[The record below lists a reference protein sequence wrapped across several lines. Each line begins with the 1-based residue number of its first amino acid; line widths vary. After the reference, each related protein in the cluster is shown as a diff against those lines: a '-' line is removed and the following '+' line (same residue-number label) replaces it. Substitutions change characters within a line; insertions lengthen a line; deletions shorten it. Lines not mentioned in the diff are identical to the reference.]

1 MVQSRVLQPA
11 QAAPGATPKQGITM
25 TSPTHSHRSM
35 THFVES
41 GNYAPPSDLPNPRL
55 RQHHR
60 PATALRRALNAPP
73 RRQRDRPPTPH
84 PLRRSVGPPIET
96 GPSRPALV
104 HTLRQPRRPHPRPCH
119 PRNERRW
126 PHGAVPAVQ
135 LEKGRPGPCIP
146 KCGESALTVADPFL
160 RGVIPDP
167 QLPKRSIYRR
177 SFRSPGVVRW

>member
-1 MVQSRVLQPA
+1 MGARRGLCRSHR
-11 QAAPGATPKQGITM
+11 PGRPGPTM
-25 TSPTHSHRSM
+25 TSPTPSPRSM
-35 THFVES
+35 THFLES

-60 PATALRRALNAPP
+60 PATTMRRTLNAPP
-73 RRQRDRPPTPH
+73 RRQRNRPPTPH
-84 PLRRSVGPPIET
+84 PLRRSLGPPIET

-104 HTLRQPRRPHPRPCH
+104 HTLRQPRRPHPGPCH
-119 PRNERRW
+119 PRNERRR
-126 PHGAVPAVQ
+126 PNGAVPALQ
-135 LEKGRPGPCIP
+135 LQKGRPGPCVQ